1 MIAVEVDVP
10 ALGRRYD
17 FQLEETSAVRV
28 LIREMTE
35 VICQKEHCR
44 CADGLQLSLYDTSR
58 QVRLDPSGTLL
69 QNRIAGGTKLILM

>member
-28 LIREMTE
+28 LIREMT
-35 VICQKEHCR
+35 
-44 CADGLQLSLYDTSR
+44 
-58 QVRLDPSGTLL
+58 
-69 QNRIAGGTKLILM
+69 